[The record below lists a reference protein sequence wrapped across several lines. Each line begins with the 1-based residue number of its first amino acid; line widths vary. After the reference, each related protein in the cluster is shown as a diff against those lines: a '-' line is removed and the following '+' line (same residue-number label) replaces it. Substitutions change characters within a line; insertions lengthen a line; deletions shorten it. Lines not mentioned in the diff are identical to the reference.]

1 MAIAVFIATA
11 LGYGVVL
18 PDSAVQ
24 SAYARQFS
32 QACKWSAITSLTI
45 SAPVKLPSSLYNLK
59 AVSCKGKQFLA
70 NTPWACAKYLM
81 KSCPAGHRKGGTD
94 RCRADSGHLS
104 WGKLGVPDLHCW
116 AHFLVA

>member
-11 LGYGVVL
+11 LGYGIVL

-45 SAPVKLPSSLYNLK
+45 SAPVIISSTLSHNMT
-59 AVSCKGKQFLA
+59 APIGWGRASVNEVS
-70 NTPWACAKYLM
+70 WA
-81 KSCPAGHRKGGTD
+81 PAIR
-94 RCRADSGHLS
+94 S
-104 WGKLGVPDLHCW
+104 
-116 AHFLVA
+116 

>member
-11 LGYGVVL
+11 LGYGIVL

-45 SAPVKLPSSLYNLK
+45 SAPVMFPSSFFQNIC
-59 AVSCKGKQFLA
+59 APIGWGRASVIEVF
-70 NTPWACAKYLM
+70 WA
-81 KSCPAGHRKGGTD
+81 SVIRG
-94 RCRADSGHLS
+94 
-104 WGKLGVPDLHCW
+104 
-116 AHFLVA
+116 

>member
-11 LGYGVVL
+11 LGYGIVL

-45 SAPVKLPSSLYNLK
+45 SAPVISLLNPLSK
-59 AVSCKGKQFLA
+59 HDCS
-70 NTPWACAKYLM
+70 
-81 KSCPAGHRKGGTD
+81 HRKGT
-94 RCRADSGHLS
+94 RISR
-104 WGKLGVPDLHCW
+104 
-116 AHFLVA
+116 